1 MENTPNWDQIKAD
14 YLTQKMSV
22 RELAEKHGVSAQKI
36 YRRASNEGWQKLR
49 EKTKEKTDE
58 KLVARVAR
66 VRAREMELAAGT
78 TEKLMRQLDRLAD
91 ALEEM
96 PANAMLADLKGVSSY
111 ANALN
116 AGIDA
121 LTKVYGLQTPAQEA
135 AQKIARQR
143 LTLDRRKQ
151 RFAESQAKD
160 GNGPKTVKFVVEV
173 QPEQMQE
180 GDELDG

>member
-49 EKTKEKTDE
+49 EKTKGKTDE

-66 VRAREMELAAGT
+66 VRAREMEVAART
-78 TEKLMRQLDRLAD
+78 TEKLIRQLERVVDVIEGRPAD
-91 ALEEM
+91 LM
-96 PANAMLADLKGVSSY
+96 LNDLSSVANAM
-111 ANALN
+111 N

-151 RFAESQAKD
+151 KFAESQVKD
-160 GNGPKTVKFVVEV
+160 SNGPKTVKFVVEV
-173 QPEQMQE
+173 QSEQMQE

>member
-14 YLTQKMSV
+14 YLTQEMSV
-22 RELAEKHGVSAQKI
+22 RELAEKHGVSAQMI

-66 VRAREMELAAGT
+66 VRAREMEVAART
-78 TEKLMRQLDRLAD
+78 TEKLIRQLERVVDVIEGRPAD
-91 ALEEM
+91 LM
-96 PANAMLADLKGVSSY
+96 LNDLKGLSSVANAM
-111 ANALN
+111 N

-143 LTLDRRKQ
+143 LTLDQRKQ
-151 RFAESQAKD
+151 RMVEKREATSTQ
-160 GNGPKTVKFVVEV
+160 GQQVRYVVEV
-173 QPEQMQE
+173 E
-180 GDELDG
+180 GVEPGEVGALDE

>member
-66 VRAREMELAAGT
+66 VRAREMEVAART
-78 TEKLMRQLDRLAD
+78 TEKLIRQLERVVDVIEGRPAD
-91 ALEEM
+91 LM
-96 PANAMLADLKGVSSY
+96 LNDLKGLSSVANAM
-111 ANALN
+111 N

-151 RFAESQAKD
+151 KFAESQVADKDKAQTIEYVVTIKD
-160 GNGPKTVKFVVEV
+160 GAAGEVGPL
-173 QPEQMQE
+173 
-180 GDELDG
+180 DE

>member
-22 RELAEKHGVSAQKI
+22 REIAEKHGVSAQKI

-66 VRAREMELAAGT
+66 VRAREMEVAART
-78 TEKLMRQLDRLAD
+78 TEKLIRQLERVVDVIEGRPAD
-91 ALEEM
+91 LM
-96 PANAMLADLKGVSSY
+96 LNDLKGLSSVANAM
-111 ANALN
+111 N

-151 RFAESQAKD
+151 KFAESQVKD
-160 GNGPKTVKFVVEV
+160 SNGPKTVKFVVEV
-173 QPEQMQE
+173 QSEQMQE